1 MWFDIDI
8 RKPFGVPV
16 FCLGYPGGGVGG
28 GGGGLGGLGGS
39 GVVEVVV
46 KDVMKY
52 LFRFSSL

>member
-1 MWFDIDI
+1 M
-8 RKPFGVPV
+8 

-28 GGGGLGGLGGS
+28 GGSGLGGLGGS